1 MPDARCWI
9 PSSKFQLLQL
19 LPNTAS
25 TACTVTHVLLSDT
38 DVIILAMKEN
48 DVLDWIGRNA
58 KSYPW
63 VHIGVGD
70 DMAAVTLPGGEFSN
84 LALLKIDQA
93 LDQVHFDLRGHRPA
107 AAGKKAVNRC
117 LSDCAA
123 MACVP
128 TAILISVALPQTV
141 DTARMEELFEG
152 CQAAA
157 AAFNCPI
164 VGGDT
169 AIWDQR
175 LAVTVAAL
183 GVTARSPIRRSG
195 AKAGDALCV
204 TGRLGGSILGRHLN
218 FVPRIDLAQRLAA
231 AMNIHAMM
239 DLSDGLAMDLP
250 RMMTAS
256 GTGACINTAWVPI
269 HPDALRLQQ
278 RDGKPALHHALCDGE
293 DYELLFAISPDD
305 ARHLE
310 NVDPEIPVTII
321 GRVTA
326 AQGEYVLMDDHGQVQ
341 AWPKGGWE
349 YTGGGT

>member
-1 MPDARCWI
+1 
-9 PSSKFQLLQL
+9 
-19 LPNTAS
+19 
-25 TACTVTHVLLSDT
+25 
-38 DVIILAMKEN
+38 MKEN
-48 DVLDWIGRNA
+48 DVLEWIARNA

-63 VHIGVGD
+63 VQIGVGD

-93 LDQVHFDLRGHRPA
+93 LDQVHFDLRSHHPA

-128 TAILISVALPQTV
+128 TAILISVALPQTAT
-141 DTARMEELFEG
+141 TAMMRELFDG
-152 CQAAA
+152 CQAAG

-175 LAVTVAAL
+175 LAITVAAL
-183 GVTARSPIRRSG
+183 GSAARPPIRRSG

-204 TGRLGGSILGRHLN
+204 TGKLGGSILGRHLD
-218 FVPRIDLAQRLAA
+218 FIPRIELAQQLAT

-256 GTGACINTAWVPI
+256 GTGACVNAAWVPV

-278 RDGKPALHHALCDGE
+278 RDGKPALQHALCDGE
-293 DYELLFAISPDD
+293 DYELLFTVDSDD
-305 ARHLE
+305 ARQLA
-310 NVDPEIPVTII
+310 NVDQEIPVTII
-321 GRVTA
+321 GRVTPP
-326 AQGEYVLMDDHGQVQ
+326 QGECVLMDDHGHIQV
-341 AWPKGGWE
+341 WPKGGWE
-349 YTGGGT
+349 HTGGGT

>member
-1 MPDARCWI
+1 
-9 PSSKFQLLQL
+9 
-19 LPNTAS
+19 
-25 TACTVTHVLLSDT
+25 
-38 DVIILAMKEN
+38 MKEN

-70 DMAAVTLPGGEFSN
+70 DMAAVTLPGRDFSN

-93 LDQVHFDLRGHRPA
+93 LDQVHFDLRCHRPA

-128 TAILISVALPQTV
+128 TAILISVALPQTA
-141 DTARMEELFEG
+141 DTAMMQELFEG
-152 CQAAA
+152 CQTAA

-175 LAVTVAAL
+175 LAITVAAL
-183 GVTARSPIRRSG
+183 GLTSHKPIRRSG
-195 AKAGDALCV
+195 AKVGDALCV
-204 TGRLGGSILGRHLN
+204 TGKLGGSILGRHLD
-218 FVPRIDLAQRLAA
+218 FVPRIELAQRLVAV
-231 AMNIHAMM
+231 MNIHAMM

-256 GTGACINTAWVPI
+256 GTGACVNAAWVPI

-278 RDGKPALHHALCDGE
+278 RDSKPALHHALCDGE
-293 DYELLFAISPDD
+293 DYELLFALDSDD
-305 ARHLE
+305 ARKVA
-310 NVDPEIPVTII
+310 NVDPEAPITII

-326 AQGEYVLMDDHGQVQ
+326 TPGEWVLTDDHGHVQ
-341 AWPKGGWE
+341 AWPNGGWE

>member
-1 MPDARCWI
+1 
-9 PSSKFQLLQL
+9 
-19 LPNTAS
+19 
-25 TACTVTHVLLSDT
+25 
-38 DVIILAMKEN
+38 MKEN
-48 DVLDWIGRNA
+48 DVLDWIARNA

-63 VHIGVGD
+63 VQIGVGD

-93 LDQVHFDLRGHRPA
+93 LDQVHFDLRSHRPA

-128 TAILISVALPQTV
+128 TAILISVALPQTAT
-141 DTARMEELFEG
+141 TAMMRELFDG

-175 LAVTVAAL
+175 LAITVAAL
-183 GVTARSPIRRSG
+183 GSSIRPPIRRSG

-204 TGRLGGSILGRHLN
+204 TGKLGGSILGRHLD
-218 FVPRIDLAQRLAA
+218 FIPRIEPAQQLAA
-231 AMNIHAMM
+231 AINIHAMM

-256 GTGACINTAWVPI
+256 GTGACVNAAWVPI

-278 RDGKPALHHALCDGE
+278 RDGKPALQHALCDGE
-293 DYELLFAISPDD
+293 DYELLFAVDSDD
-305 ARHLE
+305 ARQLA
-310 NVDPEIPVTII
+310 NVDSDISVTII
-321 GRVTA
+321 GRVTPPPG
-326 AQGEYVLMDDHGQVQ
+326 QCVLMDEYGHMQ

-349 YTGGGT
+349 YTGGEA

>member
-1 MPDARCWI
+1 
-9 PSSKFQLLQL
+9 
-19 LPNTAS
+19 
-25 TACTVTHVLLSDT
+25 
-38 DVIILAMKEN
+38 MKEN
-48 DVLDWIGRNA
+48 DVLEWIARNA

-63 VHIGVGD
+63 VQIGVGD

-93 LDQVHFDLRGHRPA
+93 LDQVHFDLRSHRPA

-128 TAILISVALPQTV
+128 TAILISVALPQTAT
-141 DTARMEELFEG
+141 TAMMRELFDG

-175 LAVTVAAL
+175 LAITVAAL
-183 GVTARSPIRRSG
+183 GSSARPPIRRSG

-204 TGRLGGSILGRHLN
+204 TGKLGGSILGRHLD
-218 FVPRIDLAQRLAA
+218 FIPRIEPAQQLAS

-256 GTGACINTAWVPI
+256 GTGACVNAAWVPI

-278 RDGKPALHHALCDGE
+278 RDGKPALQHALCDGE
-293 DYELLFAISPDD
+293 DYELLFAVDSDD
-305 ARHLE
+305 ARQLA

-321 GRVTA
+321 GRVTPP
-326 AQGEYVLMDDHGQVQ
+326 QGECVLMDDYGHIQV
-341 AWPKGGWE
+341 WPKGGWE

>member
-1 MPDARCWI
+1 
-9 PSSKFQLLQL
+9 
-19 LPNTAS
+19 
-25 TACTVTHVLLSDT
+25 
-38 DVIILAMKEN
+38 MKEN
-48 DVLDWIGRNA
+48 DVLEWIARNA

-63 VHIGVGD
+63 VQIGVGD

-93 LDQVHFDLRGHRPA
+93 LDQVHFDLRSHRPA

-123 MACVP
+123 MACMP
-128 TAILISVALPQTV
+128 TAILISVALPR
-141 DTARMEELFEG
+141 TATTAMMRELFDG

-175 LAVTVAAL
+175 LAITVAAL
-183 GVTARSPIRRSG
+183 GSSARPPIRRSG

-204 TGRLGGSILGRHLN
+204 TGKLGGSILGRHLD
-218 FVPRIDLAQRLAA
+218 FIPRIEPAQQLAA

-256 GTGACINTAWVPI
+256 GTGACVNAAWVPI

-293 DYELLFAISPDD
+293 DYELLFAVDSDD
-305 ARHLE
+305 ARQLA

-321 GRVTA
+321 GRVTPP
-326 AQGEYVLMDDHGQVQ
+326 QGECVLVDDHGHIQV
-341 AWPKGGWE
+341 WPKGGWE
-349 YTGGGT
+349 YIGGGT